1 MSNGNSSQLGAL
13 LTAFVAGA
21 IAGAGIALLYAPS
34 SGQETREALARRSR
48 ELKDK
53 VSGSL
58 DDAKEMLYEKKAM
71 IAEAFEAGKQAM
83 SKKKSK
89 ESESA

>member
-1 MSNGNSSQLGAL
+1 MSNENPSQLGAL

-34 SGQETREALARRSR
+34 SGQETREALAKRSR

-53 VSGSL
+53 VSGSI
-58 DDAKEMLYEKKAM
+58 DDAKEMLCEKKAM
-71 IAEAFEAGKQAM
+71 IAAAFEAGKQAM
-83 SKKKSK
+83 TNKKT
-89 ESESA
+89 EGSESA